1 MKEYLRYP
9 AMAFAVGIGLCSI
22 AATVCFGSLFA
33 PGPERII
40 YGSIF
45 GFLDASKLILPSVAS
60 FAVENGHKN
69 RARIG
74 FAIYAVLTLLSG
86 AAHVGLYATVKSEVI
101 GDAGAVREKYEAA
114 KSEKKAVEA
123 DLANL
128 GKVRPVGT
136 IEAELAS
143 KRLDPRYARSQGCGD
158 VTVNDSRA
166 LCGAIAALNGER
178 KNAADAERLKVKLDE
193 IERRLR
199 GLDVA
204 AALRSAD
211 PQAEQLAALTG
222 MSQDSVRL
230 WMAILLSIMIEL
242 GSSLLLDIA
251 AITKRKDA
259 PGDVGSREHNTF
271 PIKPLAK
278 REPKPEEGNV
288 ADWVKV
294 ALQAKRNVSVR
305 CTEAREAFE
314 RSVRATGGTPPAPN
328 AFGRQ
333 MTALGYRRKKKG
345 GHFHY
350 IGVSLC
356 TQSLKVVSR

>member
-1 MKEYLRYP
+1 
-9 AMAFAVGIGLCSI
+9 
-22 AATVCFGSLFA
+22 
-33 PGPERII
+33 
-40 YGSIF
+40 
-45 GFLDASKLILPSVAS
+45 
-60 FAVENGHKN
+60 
-69 RARIG
+69 
-74 FAIYAVLTLLSG
+74 
-86 AAHVGLYATVKSEVI
+86 
-101 GDAGAVREKYEAA
+101 
-114 KSEKKAVEA
+114 
-123 DLANL
+123 
-128 GKVRPVGT
+128 VGT

-166 LCGAIAALNGER
+166 LCGEIATLNGEH
-178 KNAADAERLKVKLDE
+178 KNAAEAERLKVKLDE

-230 WMAILLSIMIEL
+230 WMAIVLSIMIEL

-259 PGDVGSREHNTF
+259 PGDVGSREHET
-271 PIKPLAK
+271 PQIKSLAK
-278 REPKPEEGNV
+278 REPKPEEGQV
-288 ADWVKV
+288 ADWAKV
-294 ALQAKRNVSVR
+294 ALQAKRNGSVR

-314 RSVRATGGTPPAPN
+314 RSVRATGGTLPAPN

-356 TQSLKVVSR
+356 SQNLKIVSG